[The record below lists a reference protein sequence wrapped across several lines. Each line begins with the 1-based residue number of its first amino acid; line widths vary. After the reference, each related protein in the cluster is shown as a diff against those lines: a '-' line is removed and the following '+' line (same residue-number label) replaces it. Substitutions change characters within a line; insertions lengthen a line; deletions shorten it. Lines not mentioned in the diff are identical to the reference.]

1 MFVSK
6 IQFEQYKSINN
17 PVEILFQEGK
27 PTVLIGKNGSG
38 KTNVLEALETISSDK
53 YSYYNFREKRAFPFQ
68 ATITLSA
75 KEVERLLPNHKE
87 PCEVIAF
94 GDGEQ
99 MNVNSIRSD
108 ILVPLLKKEIEDLNP
123 LADELKKAVADYEK
137 QLGEIAHSEYSELPI
152 HCFSIQN
159 QNGSLTNYDILKR
172 QVEYSVKN
180 TKEIAAKL
188 SEFYSQNKNEFLFL
202 QNMDLRYL
210 LDSGEL
216 SFRLQFVQ
224 PDLPPFERAF
234 VSINEDAIK
243 RAIERINKATK
254 KDCETISRCMAVLKE
269 RDERLV
275 QGLETSRFTYGSNS
289 EQSFQFLREVECA
302 VKKKCFYLRNET
314 RDSLFRSEKREELYY
329 PTDRTN
335 KTIVETYLKAFYNGT
350 DREELLSELNKNH
363 GLVLSPEGIADFEEK
378 LNESLPLFEQ
388 GMYDR
393 IAVEQQENGQIEIF
407 LYEQTGDKVAL
418 NETSSGRRW
427 FFTYYFIKQTLEKG
441 DLFIIDE
448 PAGMLH
454 PSAQKEILAD
464 LMALSKQGVQ
474 VVYSTHSPYLIPSD
488 WQCVHFVS
496 MGVDGTKVEAICS
509 QKEMKETLHR
519 IAGDD
524 VFRLQE
530 IAETFSKSDP
540 QKVARLCYDALKNKF
555 GTTEKAREELN
566 GIVSE
571 DAIKSWG
578 KGKRSPKLENVIL
591 VAEKTDTPIMELL

>member
-6 IQFEQYKSINN
+6 IRFEHFKSITD

-38 KTNVLEALETISSDK
+38 KTNVLEALETISSDN
-53 YSYYNFREKRAFPFQ
+53 YSYSYFREKREFPFQ
-68 ATITLSA
+68 ATVSLSA
-75 KEVERLLPNHKE
+75 KEVEWMLPDHKE
-87 PCEVIAF
+87 PCEIIAF
-94 GDGEQ
+94 GDGDQ
-99 MNVNSIRSD
+99 MNVNGIRSET
-108 ILVPLLKKEIEDLNP
+108 LVPLLKKEIEDLRP
-123 LADELKKAVADYEK
+123 LADELEKAVVDYEK
-137 QLGEIAHSEYSELPI
+137 QLGKIAHSEYSELPI

-159 QNGSLTNYDILKR
+159 QKGSLTNYDILKR
-172 QVEYSVKN
+172 QVESLVEN
-180 TKEIAAKL
+180 TKKIAAKL
-188 SEFYSQNKNEFLFL
+188 SEFYSQNENELLFL
-202 QNMDLRYL
+202 QNMDLWYL
-210 LDSGEL
+210 PDSSEL

-254 KDCETISRCMAVLKE
+254 KDRETISRCMEVLKE
-269 RDERLV
+269 RNERLV

-302 VKKKCFYLRNET
+302 VKKKCFFLRNET
-314 RDSLFRSEKREELYY
+314 RDTLFRSEKREELYY
-329 PTDRTN
+329 PTDRSY
-335 KTIVETYLKAFYNGT
+335 KTIVETYLRVFYDGT

-378 LNESLPLFEQ
+378 LNESLPSFER

-393 IAVEQQENGQIEIF
+393 ISVEQKENGQIEIY
-407 LYEQTGDKVAL
+407 LHEQTGDRVSL

-427 FFTYYFIKQTLEKG
+427 YFTYYFIKNTLEKG

-454 PSAQKEILAD
+454 PTAQKEILND
-464 LMALSKQGVQ
+464 LTALSERGIQ

-496 MGVDGTKVEAICS
+496 MGDQGTRVEVINS
-509 QKEMKETLHR
+509 GKEMNEALHKVTEND
-519 IAGDD
+519 I
-524 VFRLQE
+524 FNLQE
-530 IAETFSKSDP
+530 MVDKYLKSDRK
-540 QKVARLCYDALKNKF
+540 KVGNLCYDSLIKKF
-555 GTTEKAREELN
+555 GTKEKAIEELN

-571 DAIKSWG
+571 ETLISWK

-591 VAEKTDTPIMELL
+591 VADKTETPISDLL